1 MAMMGL
7 KCIRKNTPLMILL
20 NLHWGNKKMRH
31 YSDYFTVPQDYRPNM
46 TREAINETPERWLD
60 FYPHPEFEDFIST
73 LLAVLESGDKSVW
86 LTGNYGT
93 GKSNAALV
101 VQKLFMDDEHRVKSW
116 LAANSNVLSDSVP
129 IKEKLFARRADS
141 TLVVYDY
148 NASGMG
154 PTEDFLVRLEKG
166 IIAALRNERGLTV
179 PAKSNLDSVIER
191 LKREGADFFATRDKI
206 QNRLAYLHSGI
217 KTINQLIDE
226 LNKEHKKTDVPTRL
240 LEDVQQVFHEDKIYL
255 DIDVPTFRKWIQT
268 ILEANNFRSIV
279 YIFDEFHPFIDANK
293 AQLKTFED
301 VTETP
306 GVNRFFLVPV
316 THMQISA
323 YLAEGSD
330 NAMKANDR
338 FYFRKLQMPND
349 TAFKLAKHAM
359 KESPA
364 PHLVNEWKTERDNLW
379 TSISGVVDKFQDDV
393 KRESFYN
400 ILPIHPMAAFLLKF
414 LSEYAKSNQRSL
426 FEYLKGSADGHEFQD
441 FIATGGPEVD
451 NKQFLTVD
459 YLWKYFIER
468 KDLGVNDKITSIGLA
483 YTQIRDREFSNQT
496 DDAVE
501 LRVLK
506 TVLLFCLLE
515 QLASDGNERLKPTVE
530 NIELSF
536 KGDGAIADPA
546 GIVRDLAEKHCFS
559 VVNGNIELFTTSVGG
574 AELQEKIAKFEDGFH
589 DFLSPKVTS
598 MLETY
603 TKSYRASHSGNRF
616 EIRTSDVSHTTLNN
630 INTTTRDKFG
640 KDQNKDDG
648 SVCLWFVIAKNSD
661 EQLRIPEKINSLL
674 AQLRDHRILMFTFPS
689 LSFCHNN
696 QNLWNEYI
704 RGQAQLSLEN
714 TDAAKKPIRTSLER
728 IEKEWFDE
736 IKKQSASIVVY
747 AYSVIS
753 GRVEANDTSWSAFKD
768 LLSNYV
774 RKSMP
779 NCVDYLTS
787 QITAF
792 GNSGLKGWALAGI
805 SFNAVSGPQGQ
816 LVKGFKGQNIS
827 DTDDWFIQNPN
838 HPLAHIHALFEKKIA
853 NTIGKASTL
862 SVRKVYIELQR
873 APYGMRYNILSA
885 FVLGFVLRDI
895 LKKNYQWTDFVQTK
909 PLTDVILAE
918 IIEYVVSENQKG
930 KEKLICR
937 LSKEDKAF
945 IEKAPSM
952 FGVTTLQDATIESVL
967 NQIQNR
973 IEDVSNR
980 VPLWILP
987 EYVSSVDSSQAE
999 TISTILGNV
1008 CTAFTTS
1015 SKGKTEERSNAVQDV
1030 GTAIL
1035 NAPDIVNV
1043 IAGFVK
1049 SENFAK
1055 AFELYVDRT
1064 NPSLAQLATEIGD
1077 YSHDYCRA
1085 ILDKSAEAA
1094 GWIWK
1099 PADISNEIEEMLH
1112 EYEVIKLAKPLCGFP
1127 NFVVYKSAVDA
1138 LRNAITQ
1145 TNHLPKVMIEA
1156 AYPALASFLTA
1167 VSQNGE
1173 AQDINVAL
1181 SQNLENIT
1189 KLFFDPIKTVSVSLL
1204 KLRLN
1209 GSAIADPELLNILNR
1224 APSGFNMDETTFL
1237 NGIRVQIEDCAKH
1250 SVVSNLKVEWER
1262 LASGSKSPD
1271 QWALDNKIPARFL
1284 LGGLAETYDILNAI
1298 AQPEKFAAVRLSE
1311 LLEISRE
1318 TTAISVE
1325 ECQKAFLA
1333 ETVPQKY
1340 GKFNISLASLIDF
1353 LREEHGKQPN
1363 YWPRRPDI
1371 SKFVR
1376 RQYKDTF
1383 APQIAEKIRG
1393 KSAEELKRR
1402 ILQLAQE
1409 NEDLGLLFWE
1419 D

>member
-1 MAMMGL
+1 
-7 KCIRKNTPLMILL
+7 
-20 NLHWGNKKMRH
+20 MRR

-73 LLAVLESGDKSVW
+73 LLEVLESGDRSVW
-86 LTGNYGT
+86 LTGNHGT
-93 GKSNAALV
+93 GKSSAALV
-101 VQKLFMDDEHRVKSW
+101 AQKLFMDEEPRLRSW
-116 LAANSNVLSDSVP
+116 FAANSKVLSDSAS
-129 IKEKLFARRADS
+129 IEEKLFARRADS

-148 NASGMG
+148 NASGVG

-166 IIAALRNERGLTV
+166 IIAALNERGLTV

-206 QNRLAYLHSGI
+206 QNKLAYLHSGI
-217 KTINQLIDE
+217 KTVDQLVDE
-226 LNKEHKKTDVPTRL
+226 LNKEHKKTNAPTRL
-240 LEDVQQVFHEDKIYL
+240 LEDVQQVLHEDKIYL

-268 ILEANNFRSIV
+268 ILQSNNFRSIV
-279 YIFDEFHPFIDANK
+279 YVFDEFHPFIDANK
-293 AQLKTFED
+293 SQLKTFED

-316 THMQISA
+316 THMQINA
-323 YLAEGSD
+323 YVAEGSE
-330 NAMKANDR
+330 NASKANDR

-349 TAFKLAKHAM
+349 TAFRLAKHAM
-359 KESPA
+359 KANPELA
-364 PHLVNEWKTERDNLW
+364 DEWKTERDNLW

-414 LSEYAKSNQRSL
+414 LSEFAKSNQRSL
-426 FEYLKGSADGHEFQD
+426 FEYLKGGADGHEFQD

-468 KDLGVNDKITSIGLA
+468 KDLGVNDKIASIGLT
-483 YTQIRDREFSNQT
+483 YTQIRNREFSNQT

-506 TVLLFCLLE
+506 TILLFCLLE
-515 QLASDGNERLKPTVE
+515 QLASDGNQRLKPTVE

-536 KGDGAIADPA
+536 KGDGTIADPA
-546 GIVRDLAEKHCFS
+546 GIVRNLEEKHCFS

-574 AELQEKIAKFEDGFH
+574 AELQKKIAEFDGGFH

-598 MLETY
+598 MLETH

-616 EIRTSDVSHTTLNN
+616 EIRTSDVGHTTLNN

-648 SVCLWFVIAKNSD
+648 SVCLWFVIAKNND
-661 EQLRIPEKINSLL
+661 EQLRIPDKINSLL
-674 AQLRDHRILMFTFPS
+674 TQLRDHRILMFTFPS

-696 QNLWNEYI
+696 QNLWNEYV
-704 RGQAQLSLEN
+704 RGQAQLALEN
-714 TDAAKKPIRTSLER
+714 TDAAKTPIRRSLER

-736 IKKQSASIVVY
+736 IKKQSAIVKVY
-747 AYSVIS
+747 SYSATTSRIEV
-753 GRVEANDTSWSAFKD
+753 NDTSWGAFKD

-774 RKSMP
+774 RKSLSD
-779 NCVDYLTS
+779 CVDYLTS

-827 DTDDWFIQNPN
+827 DADDWFTQNPN
-838 HPLAHIHALFEKKIA
+838 HPLAHIHALFEKKIT
-853 NTIGKASTL
+853 NTIGKGSTL
-862 SVRKVYIELQR
+862 SIRKVYIELQR

-909 PLTDVILAE
+909 PLTDEILAE
-918 IIEYVVSENQKG
+918 VIEYVVSNNQKG

-937 LSKEDKAF
+937 LSKADKAF
-945 IEKAPSM
+945 IEKAPLA
-952 FGVTTLQDATIESVL
+952 FGVNLLPDATIESVL

-973 IEDVSNR
+973 IEDVSGR

-987 EYVSSVDSSQAE
+987 EYVNSVNDAQAE
-999 TISTILGNV
+999 AISTILGNV

-1015 SKGKTEERSNAVQDV
+1015 SKGKTEERSNAVKDV
-1030 GTAIL
+1030 GTEIL
-1035 NAPDIVNV
+1035 NNPDIVNV
-1043 IAGFVK
+1043 IDGYVK
-1049 SENFAK
+1049 PENFVK

-1064 NPSLAQLATEIGD
+1064 NPSLAQLAVEIGD

-1094 GWIWK
+1094 GWLWR
-1099 PADISNEIEEMLH
+1099 PADISSEIEEMLH
-1112 EYEVIKLAKPLCGFP
+1112 EYEVIKLLKPLCGFP
-1127 NFVVYKSAVDA
+1127 NFVVYKSAVNA
-1138 LRNAITQ
+1138 LLNAVTQ
-1145 TNHLPKVMIEA
+1145 INHLPKVMIEA
-1156 AYPALASFLTA
+1156 AYPALSSFLTA
-1167 VSQNGE
+1167 VLQSG
-1173 AQDINVAL
+1173 AAKDINVAL

-1189 KLFFDPIKTVSVSLL
+1189 KLFFDPAKTESVALL
-1204 KLRLN
+1204 KMRLN
-1209 GSAIADPELLNILNR
+1209 GSTISDPELLNILNS
-1224 APSGFNMDETTFL
+1224 APSGFNLDETTFL
-1237 NGIRVQIEDCAKH
+1237 NGIRAQIEDCAKQ

-1262 LASGSKSPD
+1262 IASGAKTPD
-1271 QWALDNKIPARFL
+1271 QWALDNKIPARFI
-1284 LGGLAETYDILNAI
+1284 LGGLTETYDILKAVS
-1298 AQPEKFAAVRLSE
+1298 QPETLASARLSE
-1311 LLEISRE
+1311 LLDILRE
-1318 TTAISVE
+1318 VTAQSVE
-1325 ECQKAFLA
+1325 NCQKAFLA

-1340 GKFNISLASLIDF
+1340 AKFNISLSSLIDF

-1371 SKFVR
+1371 TKFVR
-1376 RQYKDTF
+1376 RQYKDTI
-1383 APQIAEKIRG
+1383 APQIIEKIRG
-1393 KSAEELKRR
+1393 KTAEELKQR
-1402 ILQLAQE
+1402 ILQLAKE
-1409 NEDLGLLFWE
+1409 NEELGLLFWE
-1419 D
+1419 G